1 VNLIGGDVTFDSSN
15 YYNRWKQEL
24 EINEALN
31 FLFIYNNKKKDVTL
45 VEKLK
50 FELSK
55 VTSPPIKFT
64 SSYYP

>member
-1 VNLIGGDVTFDSSN
+1 MNLIGGDVTFDSSN
-15 YYNRWKQEL
+15 YYNRCKQEL

-50 FELSK
+50 
-55 VTSPPIKFT
+55 
-64 SSYYP
+64 

>member
-31 FLFIYNNKKKDVTL
+31 IFSFIKKKML
-45 VEKLK
+45 H
-50 FELSK
+50 
-55 VTSPPIKFT
+55 
-64 SSYYP
+64 